1 MILDGVLGVLQF
13 VMISIV
19 GPIPGGS
26 DTGPANSVL
35 TVAGAGELLRPNYMS
50 ACPLPRNLLVN
61 PYFNSITAVR

>member
-35 TVAGAGELLRPNYMS
+35 TVAGAGELLRPNYLDVR
-50 ACPLPRNLLVN
+50 CPAI
-61 PYFNSITAVR
+61 FW

>member
-35 TVAGAGELLRPNYMS
+35 TVAGELLRPNYMS
-50 ACPLPRNLLVN
+50 AAPQSSGESL
-61 PYFNSITAVR
+61 F